1 MLNETFWEFSNTVY
15 CCTSEHKVLPINI
28 AACFV
33 AFGFRNDY
41 NSVRIAFQN
50 LDLHHVRLAFFM
62 QHHSTF
68 EVPEENPFI
77 TFGSD
82 KITAIR
88 IYSHVS
94 DVAQKKKADC
104 RQKLGSAVL
113 RQNVPT
119 LSVLPILNHT
129 VTNLHILSKKLTVRN
144 TCKNV
149 IFQIQFDFDRRFR
162 IQQGN

>member
-94 DVAQKKKADC
+94 DVAQKKSRLQAAS
-104 RQKLGSAVL
+104 RQCSFATKCANFICSSYPKSHCNKSSLFGPKIRLGKSLKNSNFFKL
-113 RQNVPT
+113 
-119 LSVLPILNHT
+119 
-129 VTNLHILSKKLTVRN
+129 
-144 TCKNV
+144 
-149 IFQIQFDFDRRFR
+149 
-162 IQQGN
+162 

>member
-94 DVAQKKKADC
+94 DVAQKKSRLQAEA
-104 RQKLGSAVL
+104 RQCSFATKCANFICSSYPKSHCNKPPYFVQKVNCKKYLQKCDFS
-113 RQNVPT
+113 N
-119 LSVLPILNHT
+119 PI
-129 VTNLHILSKKLTVRN
+129 
-144 TCKNV
+144 
-149 IFQIQFDFDRRFR
+149 
-162 IQQGN
+162 